1 MVVGVG
7 LAIHDLTTSHLN
19 EIHASQPAPM
29 VWNIPSGNVL
39 PLDLQLSLD
48 KRQSNGSVR
57 DSINII
63 DSIRWTDKIRY
74 RIKYKTVPNCAKAQ
88 PETVI
93 PDSLAGR
100 TNECTLVREEKTK
113 ETVDTSKVSSI
124 QLIIDG
130 ETVYSKNDNHSTGES
145 Q

>member
-7 LAIHDLTTSHLN
+7 LAIHDLATTHLN
-19 EIHASQPAPM
+19 EIHASQPAPL
-29 VWNIPSGNVL
+29 VWNIPNGNVL

-48 KRQSNGSVR
+48 KRQPTTVK
-57 DSINII
+57 DSINIV
-63 DSIRWTDKIRY
+63 DSVRWVDKVRY
-74 RIKYKTVPNCAKAQ
+74 RIKYKTVPTCAKAHT
-88 PETVI
+88 ETI
-93 PDSLAGR
+93 TPDSLAER
-100 TNECTLVREEKTK
+100 TNECALVREEKTK

-130 ETVYSKNDNHSTGES
+130 ETVYSKNDNHSTGEG